1 MASIQ
6 KIKELTDEE
15 LVAWIRD
22 RDKEMYQEL
31 MRRYQDRA
39 LRYAWSIIKDR
50 DRANDIVQ
58 KAFIRAFINLKSFN
72 LKKKFS
78 NWFFRIVHN
87 QAINHIKKHRKEI
100 SFAGDEPWS
109 QNIKSTDEPM
119 EILLQNKESSLFIKQ
134 CLSDLPL
141 NYRMPLELFYFEEKS
156 YTDIGE
162 ILRLPMDT
170 VSTRINRAKKMLKI
184 IYTRATK
191 LRHPEHMPQTVPR
204 LDS

>member
-1 MASIQ
+1 MASTQ

-58 KAFIRAFINLKSFN
+58 EAFIRAFINLKSFN

-78 NWFFRIVHN
+78 NWFF
-87 QAINHIKKHRKEI
+87 
-100 SFAGDEPWS
+100 
-109 QNIKSTDEPM
+109 
-119 EILLQNKESSLFIKQ
+119 
-134 CLSDLPL
+134 
-141 NYRMPLELFYFEEKS
+141 
-156 YTDIGE
+156 
-162 ILRLPMDT
+162 
-170 VSTRINRAKKMLKI
+170 
-184 IYTRATK
+184 
-191 LRHPEHMPQTVPR
+191 
-204 LDS
+204 

>member
-1 MASIQ
+1 MASTQ

-39 LRYAWSIIKDR
+39 LRYAWSIIKDH

-78 NWFFRIVHN
+78 NWFF
-87 QAINHIKKHRKEI
+87 
-100 SFAGDEPWS
+100 
-109 QNIKSTDEPM
+109 
-119 EILLQNKESSLFIKQ
+119 
-134 CLSDLPL
+134 
-141 NYRMPLELFYFEEKS
+141 
-156 YTDIGE
+156 
-162 ILRLPMDT
+162 
-170 VSTRINRAKKMLKI
+170 
-184 IYTRATK
+184 
-191 LRHPEHMPQTVPR
+191 
-204 LDS
+204 

>member
-39 LRYAWSIIKDR
+39 LRYAWSIIKDH

-78 NWFFRIVHN
+78 NWFF
-87 QAINHIKKHRKEI
+87 
-100 SFAGDEPWS
+100 
-109 QNIKSTDEPM
+109 
-119 EILLQNKESSLFIKQ
+119 
-134 CLSDLPL
+134 
-141 NYRMPLELFYFEEKS
+141 
-156 YTDIGE
+156 
-162 ILRLPMDT
+162 
-170 VSTRINRAKKMLKI
+170 
-184 IYTRATK
+184 
-191 LRHPEHMPQTVPR
+191 
-204 LDS
+204 

>member
-1 MASIQ
+1 
-6 KIKELTDEE
+6 
-15 LVAWIRD
+15 
-22 RDKEMYQEL
+22 
-31 MRRYQDRA
+31 
-39 LRYAWSIIKDR
+39 
-50 DRANDIVQ
+50 
-58 KAFIRAFINLKSFN
+58 
-72 LKKKFS
+72 
-78 NWFFRIVHN
+78 
-87 QAINHIKKHRKEI
+87 
-100 SFAGDEPWS
+100 
-109 QNIKSTDEPM
+109 M

-162 ILRLPMDT
+162 ILRLPMGT

-204 LDS
+204 LDSWSSANDVDAEINSAWRRQRRKCQN

>member
-1 MASIQ
+1 MASTQ

-78 NWFFRIVHN
+78 NWFF
-87 QAINHIKKHRKEI
+87 
-100 SFAGDEPWS
+100 
-109 QNIKSTDEPM
+109 
-119 EILLQNKESSLFIKQ
+119 
-134 CLSDLPL
+134 
-141 NYRMPLELFYFEEKS
+141 
-156 YTDIGE
+156 
-162 ILRLPMDT
+162 
-170 VSTRINRAKKMLKI
+170 
-184 IYTRATK
+184 
-191 LRHPEHMPQTVPR
+191 
-204 LDS
+204 

>member
-58 KAFIRAFINLKSFN
+58 EAFIRAFINLKSFN

-78 NWFFRIVHN
+78 NWFF
-87 QAINHIKKHRKEI
+87 
-100 SFAGDEPWS
+100 
-109 QNIKSTDEPM
+109 
-119 EILLQNKESSLFIKQ
+119 
-134 CLSDLPL
+134 
-141 NYRMPLELFYFEEKS
+141 
-156 YTDIGE
+156 
-162 ILRLPMDT
+162 
-170 VSTRINRAKKMLKI
+170 
-184 IYTRATK
+184 
-191 LRHPEHMPQTVPR
+191 
-204 LDS
+204 